1 MFSNGVFISGNANIP
16 FIVELIGAVAVLIYF
31 FPKRK
36 LFPLRLVLSIAV
48 VILCSYYFVDIRVI
62 IGRFWNNVI
71 RYLYMWLLTV
81 IAAFICF
88 DANPLAIIATC
99 SAGIGLQNISFK
111 TYGLFLQIILA
122 LAQFKIGSLTNY
134 FSQVLIVFPFFYLI
148 AFFTI
153 GKYAKKT
160 GYHKN
165 FDILSSIISSII
177 VLIVIILNRFDD
189 AKTQTGATFIILN
202 IYAIMSCLFAIMLQ
216 YFIKDLVSIRAE
228 NKLIN
233 VLLREKE
240 KQYTANVRNINE
252 IGRKLHDLKYIKKE
266 NMNFDAEI
274 MELENDIKSGN
285 IALDLILKEKLLECR
300 EQKIKFSYLC
310 NGKALNFMKD
320 ADIYVLLANALD
332 NAIEAASKV
341 EEAKR
346 LLSISVEKKE
356 NMAIIVIYN
365 SFNGILIKNGEEIIS
380 SKEDANLHGY
390 GLKSIKFIA
399 EKYGGGINIKT
410 DEEIFSLYIYM
421 NV

>member
-16 FIVELIGAVAVLIYF
+16 FIVELIGAVAILIYF

-48 VILCSYYFVDIRVI
+48 VILCSYYYVDIRVI

-111 TYGLFLQIILA
+111 TYGLFLQIIPA

-165 FDILSSIISSII
+165 FDIHSSIISSII

-189 AKTQTGATFIILN
+189 LKTQTGATFIILN

-216 YFIKDLVSIRAE
+216 YFIKDLISIRAE

-310 NGKALNFMKD
+310 NGNALNFMKD

-399 EKYGGGINIKT
+399 EKYGGGIYIKT